1 MTLRELQYLVE
12 LARLQNFRLA
22 AEVCGVSQPTLS
34 TQIRKLEQEL
44 GVALVERIPRRVT
57 LTPAGEEI
65 TARARRILSEVR
77 DIHDIADRARA
88 PESGR
93 LRLGAFPTL
102 GPYLL
107 PLLVPRIARSFPRME
122 LQLVEEKT
130 ETLIERLHDG
140 QIDAALLALPLTLPA
155 HLPDTNLQIAP
166 LFDEPFLLAL
176 PPDHPLAAQD
186 RVTSDQLH
194 NQRLMLLEDGH
205 CLRDQ
210 ALSLCQR
217 WGAQETS
224 GFRATSLETLR
235 QMVGAG
241 MGITLLPQLATRG
254 PLADSGNLRF
264 LPFADQPAPMR
275 SIGLVWRRS
284 SAMTPVMDKLARLV
298 RDCWDSAGAKPV
310 AGPKTA

>member
-34 TQIRKLEQEL
+34 TQIRKLEEEL
-44 GVALVERIPRRVT
+44 GTALVERIPRRVT

-65 TARARRILSEVR
+65 TARARRILNEVR
-77 DIHDIADRARA
+77 DIHDIATRARA
-88 PESGR
+88 PETGR

-107 PLLVPRIARSFPRME
+107 PYLVPRIAAALPGLE
-122 LQLVEEKT
+122 LQLVEEKS
-130 ETLIERLHDG
+130 ENLLDKLHDG
-140 QIDAALLALPLTLPA
+140 QIDAALLALPL
-155 HLPDTNLQIAP
+155 PDNSLHVTR

-176 PPDHPLAAQD
+176 PPSHPLAGHSS
-186 RVTSDQLH
+186 VTSDQLH
-194 NQRLMLLEDGH
+194 DQRLMLLEDGH

-217 WGAQETS
+217 WGAAETS

-235 QMVGAG
+235 QMVAAG
-241 MGITLLPQLATRG
+241 MGITLLPELATRG

-264 LPFADQPAPMR
+264 LPFADQPGPMR

-284 SAMTPVMDKLARLV
+284 SAMTPVLKQVAKLV
-298 RDCWDSAGAKPV
+298 RESWDGATKG
-310 AGPKTA
+310 A

>member
-34 TQIRKLEQEL
+34 TQIRKLEEEL
-44 GVALVERIPRRVT
+44 GTALVERIPRRVT

-65 TARARRILSEVR
+65 VARARRILSEVR

-122 LQLVEEKT
+122 PQLVEEKS

-140 QIDAALLALPLTLPA
+140 QIDAALLALPLILPA
-155 HLPDTNLQIAP
+155 NLPDTNLQVEP

-194 NQRLMLLEDGH
+194 DQRLMLLEDGH

-264 LPFADQPAPMR
+264 LPFADQPEPMR
-275 SIGLVWRRS
+275 AIGLVWRRS
-284 SAMTPVMDKLARLV
+284 SAMTPVMGKLARLV
-298 RDCWDSAGAKPV
+298 RESWHSATKARP
-310 AGPKTA
+310 ATDKTG